1 MGLEVAIVLSVWGF
15 VAVVLHAIGTAGVP
29 R

>member
-1 MGLEVAIVLSVWGF
+1 MGLEVAIMLSVWGF